1 MTEFKHVV
9 TKEEDGAEVRDLIRR
24 HFDFSSRL
32 RGRIKREKRVFLNG
46 RSVEGFRRAKAGDLL
61 SISLPEDRSHFAA
74 EDIPIYPVFE
84 DKSLLLLN
92 KQPGVTV
99 HPTKGHTHGTIANG
113 LMTYMS
119 EHAGQNGNPFKIRF
133 VNRLDMDTS
142 GLLIVAKNAYVQN
155 DIVQQ
160 MKKDHIAKEYV
171 ALVCGLISEES
182 GTIDLPIGHPDPDS
196 PCRGV
201 CEDGAPS
208 VTHYQ
213 VLERFDA
220 AADPAAESASP
231 AFTLVRLR
239 LATGRTHQIRVHMS
253 HIGHP
258 VVSDSLYGSP
268 CPDLIGRQALH
279 AASLRFIHPVTKK
292 ELQIEAPLPSDMCSA
307 LEQLRSR

>member
-9 TKEEDGAEVRDLIRR
+9 TKEEDGAEVRDLMRR

-61 SISLPEDRSHFAA
+61 TISLPEDRSHFVA

-84 DKSLLLLN
+84 DESLLLLN

-119 EHAGQNGNPFKIRF
+119 EHAGENGNPFKIRF

-160 MKKDHIAKEYV
+160 MKKDHISKEYV
-171 ALVCGLISEES
+171 ALVCGLIAEES

-213 VLERFDA
+213 VLERF
-220 AADPAAESASP
+220 ES
-231 AFTLVRLR
+231 FTLVRLR

-258 VVSDSLYGSP
+258 VVSDSLYGTP
-268 CPDLIGRQALH
+268 CPALIGRQALH

-292 ELQIEAPLPSDMCSA
+292 ELQIEAPLPSDMCGA
-307 LEQLRSR
+307 IERLRSR